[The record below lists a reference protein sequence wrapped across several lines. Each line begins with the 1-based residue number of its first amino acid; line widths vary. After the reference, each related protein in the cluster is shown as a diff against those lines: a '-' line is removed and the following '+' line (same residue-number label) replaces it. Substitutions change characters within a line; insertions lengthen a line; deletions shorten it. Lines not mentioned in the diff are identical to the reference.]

1 MHMACG
7 TCGTMRNAYKI
18 LVGIPERSRYV
29 WEDNIQMN
37 LKVGS
42 EHMEWIHVSQDRV
55 QWWALVNTR

>member
-1 MHMACG
+1 
-7 TCGTMRNAYKI
+7 MRNAYKI

-37 LKVGS
+37 LKVRS